1 MGGAPKNSSNSNIKK
16 SNEGKLKTKN
26 KLPDNVVMILTQCAE
41 VGDPPFHT
49 PEYKHIL
56 ISYFNYLFYRIQ
68 LKVNRILCAF
78 SHEPQS
84 NKLIKEKSG

>member
-16 SNEGKLKTKN
+16 SNEGKLNKTKN
-26 KLPDNVVMILTQCAE
+26 KLPDNVLMILTQCAE

-56 ISYFNYLFYRIQ
+56 ISYFNYLFHRI
-68 LKVNRILCAF
+68 
-78 SHEPQS
+78 
-84 NKLIKEKSG
+84 

>member
-1 MGGAPKNSSNSNIKK
+1 MAKDHSWEEHQKKLSKNK
-16 SNEGKLKTKN
+16 EF
-26 KLPDNVVMILTQCAE
+26 KLPDNVLMILTQCAE

-56 ISYFNYLFYRIQ
+56 ISYFHYLFHRIS